1 MRLKKIVASSYYL
14 FGNKREH
21 ELNFEKKS
29 LYCINPNDYG
39 FELYSFQK
47 VLDNS
52 SCGGLGLGISD
63 YRLKKDLE
71 LTIICEEDN
80 GIESSYAVTYS
91 NGEIMS
97 EYLTIDGKLSII
109 SSKSDINIGPG
120 FEGDSW
126 DEDKLIDIYHTIK
139 NNYKESVITK
149 SQIDISKLI
158 KYLCYEINI
167 INIYYVLSGIRERNS
182 DFHSYLFS
190 GRFDK
195 EELDNTR
202 KVLLFCFPDIDD
214 ITEKFE
220 IIYNNH
226 TVGLDYEGT
235 GFQVLLVF
243 ISNLEKILRANE
255 TIIFSN
261 FMNSIHPN
269 LLNGLIKYYR
279 KRLVDHPKAYV
290 SIIHEELLS

>member
-14 FGNKREH
+14 FGDKREH

-47 VLDNS
+47 ILDNS
-52 SCGGLGLGISD
+52 SHGGLKISD

-71 LTIICEEDN
+71 LTIICEEDS
-80 GIESSYAVTYS
+80 GLVSSYGITY
-91 NGEIMS
+91 NNEEIMS
-97 EYLTIDGKLSII
+97 EYLIIDGKLSII
-109 SSKSDINIGPG
+109 SSKTDINIGPG

-126 DEDKLIDIYHTIK
+126 DEDKLIDIYYNTMK
-139 NNYKESVITK
+139 SDYKESVITK
-149 SQIDISKLI
+149 SQINISKLI
-158 KYLCYEINI
+158 KYLYWEVDI

-182 DFHSYLFS
+182 DFYSYLFS

-202 KVLLFCFPDIDD
+202 KVLCRCFPDIDD

-226 TVGLDYEGT
+226 AFGPDYEGT
-235 GFQVLLVF
+235 GFQILLIF
-243 ISNLEKILRANE
+243 ISNIERILRANG

-269 LLNGLIKYYR
+269 LLRELIKYYR
-279 KRLVDHPKAYV
+279 KRLVDHPGAYV